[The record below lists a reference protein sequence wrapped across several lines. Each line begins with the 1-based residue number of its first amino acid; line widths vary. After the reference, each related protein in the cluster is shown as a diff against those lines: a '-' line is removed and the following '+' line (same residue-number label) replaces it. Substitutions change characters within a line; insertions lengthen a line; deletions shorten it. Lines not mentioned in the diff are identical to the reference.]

1 MKKLSVTEIKS
12 KFEAVMERVFR
23 GQEIIVTRYGR
34 PVARLIPPESK
45 AQKPIS
51 K

>member
-1 MKKLSVTEIKS
+1 MKLSVTQIKAN
-12 KFEAVMERVFR
+12 FERLLERVGK

-34 PVARLIPPESK
+34 PIARLIPPDSK
-45 AQKPIS
+45 PGKPQE

>member
-1 MKKLSVTEIKS
+1 MKLSVTQIKAN
-12 KFEAVMERVFR
+12 FERLLKRVAK

-34 PVARLIPPESK
+34 PVARLIPPDSK
-45 AQKPIS
+45 LGGAPS